1 MGRRKSAAPLS
12 LDVRDFI
19 MSFIDQYE
27 SADKAFRI
35 GKVLSDDNETLLSH
49 LSGLS
54 NLTNINT
61 GTQHRDIIR
70 GITINHIL
78 LQRHIDNLNKQ
89 NSKTQRWVMVLAVAA
104 LISSIVQ
111 IFSPLLFQSPPIA
124 SKPQTPTVQLGTPI
138 PVQPQASHQTKGSKP

>member
-1 MGRRKSAAPLS
+1 
-12 LDVRDFI
+12 
-19 MSFIDQYE
+19 MSFLDQYE
-27 SADKAFRI
+27 AADKAFRM

-78 LQRHIDNLNKQ
+78 LQRHVDSLNKQ
-89 NSKTQRWVMVLAVAA
+89 NSKTQRWFMAFAVISAIGAVAPYLMPPA
-104 LISSIVQ
+104 TTPVQ
-111 IFSPLLFQSPPIA
+111 AVIAQPSHIQQPLPPIRE
-124 SKPQTPTVQLGTPI
+124 
-138 PVQPQASHQTKGSKP
+138 QPQVAHPAKERKP